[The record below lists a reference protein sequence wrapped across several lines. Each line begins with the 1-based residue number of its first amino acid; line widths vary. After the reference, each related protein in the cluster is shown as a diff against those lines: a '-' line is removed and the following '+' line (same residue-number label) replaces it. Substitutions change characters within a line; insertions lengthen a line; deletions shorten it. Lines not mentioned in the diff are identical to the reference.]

1 MIDYVCRYAP
11 LELMAGFGESC
22 SFCNLPVESFSE
34 ADKLVHRN
42 LCSFARSLVQVRSN
56 TGASTLKPLLL
67 TDCCNSIRRA
77 GEALAMQG
85 QAVYLINLP
94 HNDYVCARRLYA
106 AELKRLISAF
116 GNKTGKEFCVQSF
129 VEAWRNAA
137 GRKGIDKGSPTGEAS
152 SQDPNCPEQAGRGPY
167 VAVVGARA
175 SNALIQTIQQKSR
188 LPVLNLTCT
197 GTRSI
202 ETPPQAFIAPI
213 DELLESYAGALLSQ
227 IPCMRMSNIGNRQ
240 QLVLDPNL
248 KAVVYNTVSFCDFY
262 GFEYAH
268 LKNELSVPI
277 LKIETDYTLPE
288 TGELQTRVEAFF
300 ESMDNKSMDNKREH
314 PTIMEMH
321 PSRYFVAGIDSGSTS
336 TNAVILDNKRN
347 IIAGTTV
354 LTGAKVRAS
363 AQRALDQAL
372 SQAGMDLSEIR
383 RIVTTGYGRGGTG
396 LKADV
401 LTEITCHARGAQFL
415 NENVRTVI
423 DIGGQD
429 SKIIRVDIDGRV
441 RDFAMNDKCAAG
453 TGRFLEMMAQSLGL
467 SIAEMS
473 RGGIA
478 WKENIAI
485 SSMCSVF
492 AQSEVVSLIAGG
504 KELDDIIHGLNI
516 SIASKVLALAGKNK
530 IGQECMMTGGVA
542 NNVGVVY
549 AVQEKLGFDV
559 IVPPQPELCGALGA
573 ALSALQEA

>member
-1 MIDYVCRYAP
+1 
-11 LELMAGFGESC
+11 
-22 SFCNLPVESFSE
+22 
-34 ADKLVHRN
+34 
-42 LCSFARSLVQVRSN
+42 
-56 TGASTLKPLLL
+56 
-67 TDCCNSIRRA
+67 
-77 GEALAMQG
+77 MQG

-94 HNDYVCARRLYA
+94 HNDNVCARRLYA

-116 GNKTGKEFCVQSF
+116 GNKTGKEFCTQSF
-129 VEAWRNAA
+129 LEAWGNAV
-137 GRKGIDKGSPTGEAS
+137 RRQEIDKGSPAGEAP
-152 SQDPNCPEQAGRGPY
+152 SQDPNCTEQTERGSY
-167 VAVVGARA
+167 VAVAGARA
-175 SNALIQTIQQKSR
+175 SAALIQTIQQKSR

-202 ETPPQAFIAPI
+202 ETPPQAPIAPI
-213 DELLESYAGALLSQ
+213 DELLESYAGALLGQ
-227 IPCMRMSNIGNRQ
+227 VPCMCMSNIGNRQ

-277 LKIETDYTLPE
+277 LKIETDYTPPE
-288 TGELQTRVEAFF
+288 TGDLQTRVEAFF
-300 ESMDNKSMDNKREH
+300 ESIDNKREH
-314 PTIMEMH
+314 PTIMEAH
-321 PSRYFVAGIDSGSTS
+321 PGRYFVAGIDSGSTS

-347 IIAGTTV
+347 IIAATTV
-354 LTGAKVRAS
+354 LTGAKVSAS

-372 SQAGMDLSEIR
+372 SQAGMDRSEIR

-429 SKIIRVDIDGRV
+429 SKIVRVDKDGKV

-473 RGGIA
+473 RGGIV

-492 AQSEVVSLIAGG
+492 AQSEVVSLIAEG

-530 IGQECMMTGGVA
+530 IEGECMMTGGVA

-573 ALSALQEA
+573 ALSALQES

>member
-11 LELMAGFGESC
+11 LELLAGFGEIC

-56 TGASTLKPLLL
+56 TGDSEIKPLLL

-85 QAVYLINLP
+85 QVVYLINLP
-94 HNDYVCARRLYA
+94 HNDNACARKLYA
-106 AELKRLISAF
+106 AELKRLMSVF
-116 GNKTGKEFCVQSF
+116 GNKTGKKFCVQSF
-129 VEAWRNAA
+129 IEAWRNTV
-137 GRKGIDKGSPTGEAS
+137 RREGIDKGSSAGEAS
-152 SQDPNCPEQAGRGPY
+152 SHYPNCPEQAERGAY
-167 VAVVGARA
+167 VAVAGARA
-175 SNALIQTIQQKSR
+175 SAALIQTIQQKSR

-197 GTRSI
+197 GTRCI
-202 ETPPQAFIAPI
+202 EPPPHEPVASV
-213 DELLESYAGALLSQ
+213 DELLESYAGALLGQ
-227 IPCMRMSNIGNRQ
+227 APCMRMSEIGNRQ

-262 GFEYAH
+262 GFEFAH
-268 LKNELSVPI
+268 LKDELSVPI
-277 LKIETDYTLPE
+277 LKIETDYTPPE
-288 TGELQTRVEAFF
+288 TGELQTRVEALF
-300 ESMDNKSMDNKREH
+300 ESIDNKNQH
-314 PTIMEMH
+314 GTIMEAH
-321 PSRYFVAGIDSGSTS
+321 PGRYFVAGIDSGSTS

-347 IIAGTTV
+347 IVAGTTV
-354 LTGAKVRAS
+354 LTGAKVSAS

-372 SQAGMDLSEIR
+372 CQVGMDRSEIR
-383 RIVTTGYGRGGTG
+383 HLVTTGYGRGRTG

-415 NENVRTVI
+415 DEHVRTVI

-429 SKIIRVDIDGRV
+429 SKVIRVDKDGRV

-492 AQSEVVSLIAGG
+492 AQSEVVSLIAEG

-530 IGQECMMTGGVA
+530 VERECMMTGGVA
-542 NNVGVVY
+542 NNAGVVY

-559 IVPPQPELCGALGA
+559 ILPPQPELCGAFGA
-573 ALSALQEA
+573 ALFALQES